1 MAIFSEDSDQEFVR
15 EKHLLSKAMIDQL
28 QPGSDGKI
36 YNATLDCSLIDSSF
50 WTVLSHI
57 SINRIWPLA
66 EVASPHERGCRS
78 QGSISVSS

>member
-50 WTVLSHI
+50 
-57 SINRIWPLA
+57 
-66 EVASPHERGCRS
+66 
-78 QGSISVSS
+78 